1 MYDGSSS
8 LTWSLARS
16 SCWIIMAAR
25 CWAIFSWSSW
35 ETPGGMP
42 GGGGP
47 PDIMLMACSMPIPGG
62 MGGMGMGGMGGS
74 PCIWQTNTQSEHK
87 SKCGTVR
94 TRYHH
99 SGGIDKRQNM
109 RAKDGTDRLNIRLR
123 LTLQTELD
131 CGTDRQ
137 VTYGSRSNRV

>member
-74 PCIWQTNTQSEHK
+74 PCIWRTNTQSEHK

-94 TRYHH
+94 TRLWWY
-99 SGGIDKRQNM
+99 RQETKHESQGWY
-109 RAKDGTDRLNIRLR
+109 RQTEHKIKADTTDRIRLWYR
-123 LTLQTELD
+123 QTGQTL
-131 CGTDRQ
+131 
-137 VTYGSRSNRV
+137 YS